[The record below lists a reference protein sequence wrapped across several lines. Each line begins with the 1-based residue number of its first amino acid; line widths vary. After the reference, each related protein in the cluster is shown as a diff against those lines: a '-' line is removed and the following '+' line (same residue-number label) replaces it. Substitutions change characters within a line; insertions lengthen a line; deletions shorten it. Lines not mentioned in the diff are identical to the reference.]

1 MKKQVFLICFIF
13 LHFSLSAQTSSE
25 KIKQHINTLDSF
37 YQLSP
42 LEKAYLHTDKN
53 WYTPGETIWFK
64 GYITLDNQL
73 TELSKVIYVDLL
85 NAKDS
90 VVLKSMWKLN
100 NNSCKG
106 DITIPANTVDGKYK
120 MRVYTMWMLNTPE
133 VIDEKIISIF
143 SPTPPSV
150 ITSKIINTNTSK
162 YRINFFPEGGHLING
177 LKSTLSYKIT
187 NSEGVPV
194 DDAVVTIENE
204 LGNDLIKSTPFHDG
218 MGSFEFIPNN
228 QIKYKVDAKIAG
240 IKYIPDFPFIEEKGI
255 TLTVNPLNNS
265 RIFYSI
271 NRQETEDKIIPE
283 IFIIAQINGNV
294 VYSERIKLEEL
305 VTGGAIAKKNIPH
318 GVLTITVFNN
328 NMFPLAERVVYIKK
342 EQFVSPQIVIEKL
355 NLSAKAKNSFRVI
368 LPSDSANLSVS
379 VFSADQS
386 VPNNRNN
393 SIASYFL
400 LNSEI
405 KGSVYNPNYYLEST
419 DSSHN
424 AALDLLMQTQG
435 WRRISWQSVFDK
447 KLPLLNYFIETGIS
461 VRGLATTNG
470 VANAAVKEAKI
481 NMIIK
486 GDDSTTII
494 AETNILKGGK
504 FSLNDLDFRKSAK
517 LYYQGTKINTRNQDL
532 SITVL
537 PNYFDTLAFYKKSK
551 LTLSQLDTSNSL
563 SKKILI
569 NQFYDNR
576 LATNDLTLANVTVKS
591 RVKTIEQK
599 LTDEYV
605 SDWYKSSDFTFAI
618 DSLMNYPSIWQF
630 LQGMVPGL
638 NVSGDLFNPRVNFTR
653 YEGGG
658 VSDASVY
665 SESIY
670 ESLNT
675 VGGEV
680 KSRIAFFI
688 NEMPVSIENINSISP
703 RDIALIKVN
712 RLPNLVG
719 NATAG
724 SMFIYTRKGYSSNG
738 AKSMENQ
745 TITGYTISKE
755 YFSPVYET
763 EESKIQ
769 IDKRSSLYWN
779 PTLKLNNKQAII
791 NFYNSDKVKKYKIV
805 VEGLDKNGIPIW
817 AEKIIE

>member
-64 GYITLDNQL
+64 GYITVDNQL

-100 NNSCKG
+100 NNGCKG
-106 DITIPANTVDGKYK
+106 DITIPSNTVDGKYK

-143 SPTPPSV
+143 SPTPAIIAP
-150 ITSKIINTNTSK
+150 SKITNNSSK
-162 YRINFFPEGGHLING
+162 YRVNFFPEGGHLING
-177 LKSTLSYKIT
+177 LKSILSYKIT
-187 NSEGVPV
+187 NAEGVPV

-204 LGNDLIKSTPFHDG
+204 LGNELIKSIPYHFG

-228 QIKYKVDAKIAG
+228 QTKYKVAAKIDG
-240 IKYIPDFPFIEEKGI
+240 VRYIPDFPFIEEKGI
-255 TLTVNPLNNS
+255 TLSVNPLNNS

-283 IFIIAQINGNV
+283 IFIIAQINGIV
-294 VYSERIKLEEL
+294 IYSEKIKLEEL
-305 VTGGAIAKKNIPH
+305 VTGGAISKKNIPH

-342 EQFVSPQIVIEKL
+342 EQFISPQIVIERS
-355 NLSAKAKNSFRVI
+355 NLLAKSKNSFRVI

-386 VPNNRNN
+386 VPNIQNN

-419 DSSHN
+419 DSAHN

-569 NQFYDNR
+569 IQFYDNR

-638 NVSGDLFNPRVNFTR
+638 NVSGDLFNPKVNFTR

-719 NATAG
+719 NAIAG

-738 AKSMENQ
+738 AKSMEIQ

-779 PTLKLNNKQAII
+779 PTLKINNKQAII